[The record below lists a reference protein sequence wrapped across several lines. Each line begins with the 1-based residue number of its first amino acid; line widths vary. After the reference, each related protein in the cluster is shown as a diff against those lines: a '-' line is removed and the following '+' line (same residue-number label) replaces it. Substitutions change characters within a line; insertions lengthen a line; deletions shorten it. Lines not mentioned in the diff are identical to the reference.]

1 MNEIL
6 YEGKSKIVYSGEDNE
21 SLLIKFKDT
30 ATAFN
35 GKKKEELLE
44 KAVSY
49 THLDVYKRQDLNI
62 RLIRSL
68 HIK

>member
-1 MNEIL
+1 MKDIL

-35 GKKKEELLE
+35 GKKKEELL
-44 KAVSY
+44 K
-49 THLDVYKRQDLNI
+49 KGQLNAEI
-62 RLIRSL
+62 SNIIFTILR
-68 HIK
+68 KV